1 MVTVKNIVCSML
13 LFVLPSVILINP
25 AALAKQTSVTA
36 GSKKFTESVILG
48 EMVVG
53 LAHDAGYEGRHWN
66 QLGGSRILWESIRKQ
81 EIDIYPDY
89 TGTIDQVIFPDR
101 DLNGIEEIRE
111 VLDERKIKMTEPLGF
126 NNTYAIAMKEKRAEE
141 LAIETISDL
150 RDYPD
155 LTLGFTNEFMDR
167 KDGWP
172 GLRSV
177 YDLPHQ
183 DVQGLDHDL
192 AYQGLASGDID
203 VIDAYTT
210 DAAIEYHD
218 LRLLEDDRNHFPRYQ
233 AVFLYREELRERAP
247 GVVEKL
253 KTMEGAIT
261 ANRIRKLNKS
271 VKIDGASEE
280 RVAQDF
286 LERKFGIRGSVET
299 ATVWSRLGQRT
310 LEHLFLVG
318 VSLGA
323 AVLLAVPL
331 GILATRSQLVG
342 QIVLGMVGIL
352 QTIPSLALLVFMI
365 PLFGIGTRPAL
376 VALFLYSLLPIVR
389 NTYAGINDIPNDLK
403 ESARAIG
410 LPSSTILTRIKL
422 PMAMRSIL
430 AGIKTSAVINVGV
443 ATLGALIGAGGY
455 GQPILTGIRLDDM
468 VLVLEGAVPAALLA
482 LAVQGSLD
490 LLGLLLVPRGLR
502 LSE

>member
-1 MVTVKNIVCSML
+1 MVRRTIGPVLAL
-13 LFVLPSVILINP
+13 LILTIAFVGPSP
-25 AALAKQTSVTA
+25 AAEKGTVTA

-48 EMVVG
+48 EMVVR
-53 LAHDAGYEGRHWN
+53 LAQDAGYSTRHRE
-66 QLGGSRILWESIRKQ
+66 QLGGSRILWESIRKD
-81 EIDIYPDY
+81 EIDVYPEY
-89 TGTIDQVIFPDR
+89 TGTIDQVIFPERTLD
-101 DLNGIEEIRE
+101 GIEEIRE
-111 VLDERKIKMTEPLGF
+111 ALAEKNIKMTEPLGF
-126 NNTYAIAMKEKRAEE
+126 ENTYALAMREKKAERMG
-141 LAIETISDL
+141 IETISDL
-150 RDYPD
+150 RDHPD
-155 LTLGFTNEFMDR
+155 LTLGFTNSFMDR

-172 GLRSV
+172 GLQST
-177 YDLPHQ
+177 YDLPHE

-203 VIDAYTT
+203 VIDVYTT
-210 DAAIEYHD
+210 DAAIADYD
-218 LRLLEDDRNHFPRYQ
+218 LRLLEDDRDHFPAYQ
-233 AVFLYREELRERAP
+233 ALLLYREELEKRAP
-247 GVVEKL
+247 SVVENL
-253 KTMEGAIT
+253 ERLEGAIT
-261 ANRIRKLNKS
+261 ADRMRKLNKA

-299 ATVWSRLGQRT
+299 TTVWSRLWKRT

-342 QIVLGMVGIL
+342 QVVLGLVGIL

-389 NTYAGINDIPNDLK
+389 NTYAGINDIPADLK
-403 ESARAIG
+403 ESARALG

-490 LLGLLLVPRGLR
+490 LLGLLLIPEGLR
-502 LSE
+502 LTDH